1 MTFKL
6 LHMYRVK
13 QTQTT
18 AATVTKRG
26 GVNYTKRRGLQCMA
40 RLVWEAERAKRNFVS
55 QVMVKGEKSFDQD
68 LHMVRVR
75 YGGAISVAVGGH
87 DQISARAL
95 KVSGR

>member
-1 MTFKL
+1 MK
-6 LHMYRVK
+6 K
-13 QTQTT
+13 
-18 AATVTKRG
+18 
-26 GVNYTKRRGLQCMA
+26 
-40 RLVWEAERAKRNFVS
+40 NFVS
-55 QVMVKGEKSFDQD
+55 RVMVKGEKKSFDQD